1 MIKIREIIPDDAGQL
16 LRLMQ
21 ELDREA
27 EYLLYEQGERPMD
40 GDALRDH
47 IRKLD
52 PPRFGTFFVA
62 ETVRSVH
69 PDKPSTRPETD
80 PGSEFAGYLEVRRL
94 PWKRVQ
100 HRAYLVIGI
109 LKRYAGKG
117 VGTRLMQEV
126 ESWAMEHGIRRL
138 YLTLIAENKP
148 AVALYRK
155 MGYETEGRHPASMRL
170 GERYV
175 DELTMGKWLG

>member
-1 MIKIREIIPDDAGQL
+1 MIHIREITPDDAGKL
-16 LRLMQ
+16 LKLME

-27 EYLLYEQGERPMD
+27 DYLLFEPGERPMD
-40 GDALRDH
+40 EVALREH

-62 ETVRSVH
+62 EATVA
-69 PDKPSTRPETD
+69 PDTDIATPETD
-80 PGSEFAGYLEVRRL
+80 IATEFAGYLEVRRM
-94 PWKRVQ
+94 PWVRVR

-109 LKRYAGKG
+109 LKRHGGKG

-126 ESWAMEHGIRRL
+126 ESWARKHGIRRL
-138 YLTLIAENKP
+138 YLTLIAENKA

-170 GERYV
+170 GDRFVE
-175 DELTMGKWLG
+175 ELTMGKWLD